1 LQELIVERL
10 QPGLLRLLLSRT
22 SRKLRLRAGKSRLLG
37 LRAEATKL
45 LAGHHLALKILRLH
59 ALLAHRRLDGVL
71 VGLLVQGRDR
81 LRRCKPL
88 LALKLCSLNARTVA
102 AERASLNCLRLL
114 LGELLALLLLEPG
127 PRGVNDRLRVRVL
140 VLLDLLR
147 GEGPNSLRAAHG
159 EAGGGVE
166 VRLGHPSRL
175 IDVLYARLLRLR

>member
-37 LRAEATKL
+37 LRAEAAKL
-45 LAGHHLALKILRLH
+45 LAGHHLALEILRLH
-59 ALLAHRRLDGVL
+59 ALLTHRRLDGVL
-71 VGLLVQGRDR
+71 VRLLIQWRDS
-81 LRRCKPL
+81 LRGSETL
-88 LALKLCSLNARTVA
+88 LTHQLSALNARTVA
-102 AERASLNCLRLL
+102 AKRASLDCLGLL

-147 GEGPNSLRAAHG
+147 SERPDSLRAAKR
-159 EAGGGVE
+159 ESGGGVE
-166 VRLGHPSRL
+166 VWL
-175 IDVLYARLLRLR
+175 